1 MIILVIMRCWYS
13 NEIAGQAGN
22 DGHVIPDLIGNLT
35 PNVIPDLTPNVI
47 IDLTPN
53 VIPDLIGDLKP

>member
-1 MIILVIMRCWYS
+1 MIILEIMRCWYF

-22 DGHVIPDLIGNLT
+22 DGHVIPGQADND
-35 PNVIPDLTPNVI
+35 NHVIPDMI
-47 IDLTPN
+47 GDLTPN

>member
-1 MIILVIMRCWYS
+1 MTTSVTTKCWYS

-22 DGHVIPDLIGNLT
+22 DGHVIPDLIGELT
-35 PNVIPDLTPNVI
+35 PNVILDLI
-47 IDLTPN
+47 GDLTPN

>member
-1 MIILVIMRCWYS
+1 MITSATTRFWYF

-22 DGHVIPDLIGNLT
+22 DGHVIHDLIG
-35 PNVIPDLTPNVI
+35 
-47 IDLTPN
+47 DLTPN

>member
-1 MIILVIMRCWYS
+1 MKCWS
-13 NEIAGQAGN
+13 FNEIAGQAGN
-22 DGHVIPDLIGNLT
+22 DGHVIHDLIG
-35 PNVIPDLTPNVI
+35 DLTPNVI

>member
-1 MIILVIMRCWYS
+1 MITSGIMRCLYF

-22 DGHVIPDLIGNLT
+22 DGHVIHDLIGN
-35 PNVIPDLTPNVI
+35 
-47 IDLTPN
+47 LTPN